1 MHAYA
6 LRSMRVDAMDIKDLL
21 ELMRG
26 MKDNHIAFV
35 KLDREDETI
44 TLKRHKKAKTITA
57 TSIPEL
63 TLPMQDV
70 TEETLE
76 VLDVQAA
83 EVKEALVG
91 EIVTAPV
98 VGVFFAAPSPES
110 SPFVE
115 LGGDVKTGDIVCII
129 EAMKLFNE
137 IESEVSG
144 KIVKVLVENATPVE
158 FDQPLFLVDPAG

>member
-1 MHAYA
+1 
-6 LRSMRVDAMDIKDLL
+6 MDIKDLL

-26 MKDNHIAFV
+26 MKDNHIDFV

-129 EAMKLFNE
+129 EAMKLMNE
-137 IESEVSG
+137 VASTASG
-144 KIVKVLVENATPVE
+144 RVLEIYAKNGEKVQYG
-158 FDQPLFLVDPAG
+158 DPLFRIG